1 MTRDLEL
8 TRALYRA
15 TSGGRRHRVDR
26 LTSNGI
32 LVTRVRAVGRRYGHS
47 LHSSARLIHE
57 VDTAYI
63 AWWKGRAVGA
73 VVIWRCGSNTRS
85 PRLSNEPTCV
95 YRGQSMK
102 RCLLCQIENNEW
114 RPS

>member
-1 MTRDLEL
+1 MARDLEL

-15 TSGGRRHRVDR
+15 AAGGKRHRVKR
-26 LTSNGI
+26 LVSSGI
-32 LVTRVRAVGRRYGHS
+32 LVTQVTAVRRRYGHS
-47 LHSSARLIHE
+47 ARASARLIHE

-63 AWWKGRAVGA
+63 AWWQGRVVGA
-73 VVIWRCGSNTRS
+73 VAIWRCGNSTTS
-85 PRLSNEPTCV
+85 PRLADQPPST
-95 YRGQSMK
+95 YRAQSMK